1 MLCFDNDNAGA
12 LATEKAILLLKSQGF
27 NIKVV
32 EYIETKDP
40 DDFFR
45 TLGREKFLEKVK
57 SSTEAFDFI
66 YNTHIKEYDIENNII
81 AKDNFIKSFID
92 FFSVLTEEVEKELY
106 LQKLSEKVKV
116 SIEVLKKTLIANNKT
131 KFNFE
136 TLEEQPINEKIN
148 EIELKVIK
156 VLLQKPDYISLFE
169 DEISLISRSDL
180 FNKTVNFIKNNL
192 ETDDLVKEYRNFTE
206 NNELF
211 SSYKEEIATIIMDC
225 VIIDNDRTTKE
236 IIKSFFRYKIKEI
249 IDVDKKKNL
258 IKPTQKKG
266 FLQISKDVNLSN
278 DFAKLNFVNN
288 KLNFLIKESI

>member
-1 MLCFDNDNAGA
+1 MI
-12 LATEKAILLLKSQGF
+12 T
-27 NIKVV
+27 
-32 EYIETKDP
+32 
-40 DDFFR
+40 
-45 TLGREKFLEKVK
+45 
-57 SSTEAFDFI
+57 
-66 YNTHIKEYDIENNII
+66 NN
-81 AKDNFIKSFID
+81 NS
-92 FFSVLTEEVEKELY
+92 
-106 LQKLSEKVKV
+106 
-116 SIEVLKKTLIANNKT
+116 

-136 TLEEQPINEKIN
+136 TLEEHPIDKKNIN

-156 VLLQKPDYISLFE
+156 VLLNNPYYISLFK

-225 VIIDNDRTTKE
+225 VITDNDRTTNE
-236 IIKSFFRYKIKEI
+236 IIKSFFRFKIKEI

-278 DFAKLNFVNN
+278 DFRKIFFINEKLN
-288 KLNFLIKESI
+288 LLIKESI

>member
-1 MLCFDNDNAGA
+1 M
-12 LATEKAILLLKSQGF
+12 LKSQGF
-27 NIKVV
+27 NIKVI
-32 EYIETKDP
+32 EYTETKDP

-116 SIEVLKKTLIANNKT
+116 SIEVLKKTLITNNKT

-136 TLEEQPINEKIN
+136 TLEEHPIDKKSTN
-148 EIELKVIK
+148 EIELKVLK

-225 VIIDNDRTTKE
+225 VITDNDRTTNE
-236 IIKSFFRYKIKEI
+236 IIKSFFRFKIKEI

-266 FLQISKDVNLSN
+266 FLQISKGINFSN
-278 DFAKLNFVNN
+278 NFNEIFFVNN
-288 KLNFLIKESI
+288 KLNLLIKESI